1 MLRWSGELRDPSRAE
16 QLVEWIVWA
25 LSGTPE
31 RFDWNQQNFYK
42 PFAADRL
49 AIELTTQ
56 RGHVVRVERGAD
68 LAMVDTGRRSGPAL
82 ATPQRRRA
90 VGRRVGVARL
100 GGEARGVG
108 SQLGTPE
115 RSRGGASQTVAAW
128 ALASGE
134 ELPRIGS
141 AARRAGEAWSAGRAR
156 CSWGPSRIQR
166 WSPGPCAL
174 SAVAAEGVCRPDFE
188 VVREG
193 IEPPTRGFQL
203 STN

>member
-68 LAMVDTGRRSGPAL
+68 LAMVDTGRRSGEAL
-82 ATPQRRRA
+82 AFVR
-90 VGRRVGVARL
+90 
-100 GGEARGVG
+100 
-108 SQLGTPE
+108 
-115 RSRGGASQTVAAW
+115 
-128 ALASGE
+128 
-134 ELPRIGS
+134 
-141 AARRAGEAWSAGRAR
+141 SAGV
-156 CSWGPSRIQR
+156 PS
-166 WSPGPCAL
+166 GDA
-174 SAVAAEGVCRPDFE
+174 SAWRGWASFGAGGGVPRSAGAASC
-188 VVREG
+188 
-193 IEPPTRGFQL
+193 
-203 STN
+203 